1 MPSDK
6 IIRKTKS
13 KTRNKPSKKRTRK
26 TKSKKSCQLFRLKKD
41 VLGKYGYK
49 NVITKT
55 PLSRHYVGYR
65 ELKKAMII
73 VLNLY
78 HCLED

>member
-6 IIRKTKS
+6 IRRKTKS

-26 TKSKKSCQLFRLKKD
+26 TKSKKSRQLFRLEKD

-55 PLSRHYVGYR
+55 PLSRH
-65 ELKKAMII
+65 
-73 VLNLY
+73 
-78 HCLED
+78 